1 MVMLIPLVVALV
13 ATAQL
18 DAPHAALL
26 DVLRHNDDAAGCE
39 AVQLRKAVASAPVRK
54 LGRAGGDE
62 VVLAEVFDPCICGA
76 QNCPF
81 YVVRLSA
88 GNPRVLVSGYA
99 ISVKT
104 KPAAELPTIVARMHD
119 SALVVDESTY
129 TYRNGAYAITDSA
142 RVRGDTQARK
152 PNAIPVRFS
161 AGSSS
166 ANLHGSV
173 STGWYDSYA
182 FDAGKGQKLL
192 VDGVRSKAKLTLQ
205 LIVPGTDTFAGLRP
219 GVPYT
224 LPKTG
229 TYRLN
234 VDNDSET
241 DVPYALTLAIR

>member
-1 MVMLIPLVVALV
+1 MFAAFFAAAYIAAAPLDV
-13 ATAQL
+13 
-18 DAPHAALL
+18 PHAALL
-26 DVLRHNDDAAGCE
+26 DVLRHHDDAAGCE
-39 AVQLRKAVASAPVRK
+39 AVQLQKAVASAPVRK
-54 LGRAGGDE
+54 LGRVGGDD

-88 GNPRVLVSGYA
+88 GKPRVLLSGYA

-104 KPAAELPTIVARMHD
+104 KPSALLPTIVARMHD
-119 SALVVDESTY
+119 SALVSDESTY

-142 RVRGDTQARK
+142 RVRGDTEARK

-161 AGSSS
+161 VGSSS
-166 ANLHGSV
+166 ANLRGSV

-182 FDAGKGQKLL
+182 FDAGKGQQLL

-205 LIVPGTDTFAGLRP
+205 LIVPGTDAFADVRP
-219 GVPYT
+219 GVPFV
-224 LPKTG
+224 LPKSG
-229 TYRLN
+229 TYRLS

-241 DVPYALTLAIR
+241 DVPYALTLTIR

>member
-1 MVMLIPLVVALV
+1 MLALFFW
-13 ATAQL
+13 AALAAAPL

-26 DVLRHNDDAAGCE
+26 DVLRHDDNAPGCE

-54 LGRAGGDE
+54 LGRVAGDE
-62 VVLAEVFDPCICGA
+62 VVLAEVFDPCVCGA

-88 GNPRVLVSGYA
+88 GRPRVLVSGYA

-104 KPAAELPTIVARMHD
+104 KPAAELPTIVVLMHD
-119 SALVVDESTY
+119 SALIADESTY

-173 STGWYDSYA
+173 SIGWYDSYA
-182 FDAGKGQKLL
+182 FDASKGQKL
-192 VDGVRSKAKLTLQ
+192 VIDGVRSTAKLTLQ
-205 LIVPGTDTFAGLRP
+205 LIVPGSDAFADVRP
-219 GVPYT
+219 GVPFV
-224 LPKTG
+224 LRKSG

>member
-1 MVMLIPLVVALV
+1 MLIPLVAALI
-13 ATAQL
+13 AAAPL

-26 DVLRHNDDAAGCE
+26 DVLRHDDNVPGCE

-62 VVLAEVFDPCICGA
+62 VVLAEVFDPCVCGA

-88 GNPRVLVSGYA
+88 GRPRVLVSGYA

-104 KPAAELPTIVARMHD
+104 KPAAELPTIVVLMHD
-119 SALVVDESTY
+119 SALIADESTY

-173 STGWYDSYA
+173 SIGWYDSYA
-182 FDAGKGQKLL
+182 FDASKGQQLRI
-192 VDGVRSKAKLTLQ
+192 DGVRSNAKLTLQ
-205 LIVPGTDTFAGLRP
+205 LGVPGAGTFAELRP
-219 GVPYT
+219 GVPFT

-229 TYRLN
+229 SYRLY